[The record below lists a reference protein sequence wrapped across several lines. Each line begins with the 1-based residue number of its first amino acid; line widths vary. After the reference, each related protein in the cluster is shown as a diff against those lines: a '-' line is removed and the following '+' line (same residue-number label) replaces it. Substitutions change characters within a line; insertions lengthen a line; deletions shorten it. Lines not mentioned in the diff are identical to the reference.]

1 MTKSKLKRKF
11 FTVVLPVAAGV
22 FTLLFAAACCN
33 VRKRMGEL
41 PDEAEIRRRAA
52 LPNYKD
58 GRFVNQEPVTLDLSL
73 IHI

>member
-1 MTKSKLKRKF
+1 MLVQYSHVPERAEMTKSKLKRKF

-52 LPNYKD
+52 Q
-58 GRFVNQEPVTLDLSL
+58 R
-73 IHI
+73 